1 MDHDS
6 VGPLEISRTAAWGRL
21 SGLAVIR
28 TFALVGLLV
37 AVPVRVSAA
46 GPTVAKTA
54 AGLLK
59 QGDPDSALVLVR
71 RALRTDSTNAELW
84 LALGEVQRARG
95 RMAACVAA
103 LQRAVQLRPKLVTAW
118 VGLADA
124 YLESGPID
132 SAAVYAAAALANGS
146 GRSPEA
152 FYAVGRVFEVRGVA
166 DSAIIYYRW
175 ALSLMPGKRLF

>member
-1 MDHDS
+1 MDHDP
-6 VGPLEISRTAAWGRL
+6 VGRLGISRTAAWGRL
-21 SGLAVIR
+21 SGLPTIS
-28 TFALVGLLV
+28 TLVLAGFLL
-37 AVPVRVSAA
+37 AVPARVSAA

-95 RMAACVAA
+95 RMAACVTA
-103 LQRAVQLRPKLVTAW
+103 LQRAVQLRPRLVTAW

-132 SAAVYAAAALANGS
+132 SAAAYAKAALAYGS
-146 GRSPEA
+146 GLSPEA
-152 FYAVGRVFEVRGVA
+152 FHAVGRVFEVRGVA

-175 ALSLMPGKRLF
+175 ALSLMPCKRLF